1 MLELDPAALAEALE
15 DAAGIGLAVEL
26 RAGAARVAIVS
37 NRGVDAAEQ
46 RSFAAAEVSG
56 PGRPQAVALGTAG
69 LDVAALVAAAEA
81 GFHEG
86 APQPAGAGAPPVVLG
101 PVAVAQLL
109 ELLKPE
115 LAGSESLLAARR
127 GERIAA
133 PAISLS
139 DAGAETL
146 PRGFDAEGVP
156 RVAVELIAAGVARGF
171 VADTATGGS
180 TGHATRPGHAEP
192 WPDHLVLAAGDA
204 DGVAAL
210 AEPVALGLLIPAF
223 LPGEHG
229 GWLLDGA
236 RLIEGGEPTWPV
248 NGVAEVDP
256 LAVLAATEALSA
268 ERRSSPP
275 RTTRR

>member
-1 MLELDPAALAEALE
+1 MPA
-15 DAAGIGLAVEL
+15 
-26 RAGAARVAIVS
+26 
-37 NRGVDAAEQ
+37 
-46 RSFAAAEVSG
+46 
-56 PGRPQAVALGTAG
+56 
-69 LDVAALVAAAEA
+69 
-81 GFHEG
+81 
-86 APQPAGAGAPPVVLG
+86 
-101 PVAVAQLL
+101 
-109 ELLKPE
+109 
-115 LAGSESLLAARR
+115 
-127 GERIAA
+127 
-133 PAISLS
+133 
-139 DAGAETL
+139 AETL

-268 ERRSSPP
+268 ERRLVATEDDSALTIGATLAPAL
-275 RTTRR
+275 RARAGVTIVG